1 MRTSFCTCLSVT
13 WGCLSNLWTNY
24 SSLGRKSGVE
34 PYQTKQKPH
43 TAKKNNKIINSL
55 LSYITV
61 KSFSVFM
68 IIIHLQNLLILQTK
82 VLLQETFQKKTPND
96 NGMSEFKYLMVW
108 NEWMLTYRSL

>member
-1 MRTSFCTCLSVT
+1 MDKLQLSGEGEWGRTITDQAKT
-13 WGCLSNLWTNY
+13 
-24 SSLGRKSGVE
+24 
-34 PYQTKQKPH
+34 PH
-43 TAKKNNKIINSL
+43 SKKNHKIINSL